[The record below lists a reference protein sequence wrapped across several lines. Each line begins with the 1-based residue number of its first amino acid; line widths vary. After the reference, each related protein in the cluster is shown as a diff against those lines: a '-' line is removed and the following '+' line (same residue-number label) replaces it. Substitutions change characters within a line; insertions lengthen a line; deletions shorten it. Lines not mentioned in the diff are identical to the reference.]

1 MFLLPGG
8 VKSSLYFNI
17 KFSLKF
23 SAYLLSNPV
32 VPGAPQINV
41 SRVAIRSLDNREPV
55 SIRIGQA
62 LSVLSGT
69 KVSVE
74 CHVSGVP
81 EPDVTWSRQDSN
93 MDTDGRVL
101 VEGSVLIITSTT
113 KADTGVYLCK
123 AVNLAGEVVASSMVN
138 VTSKSVHCIDY
149 ESCRYKPHHKQPPQ
163 LNFAFALL
171 PLGYRV

>member
-1 MFLLPGG
+1 ML
-8 VKSSLYFNI
+8 
-17 KFSLKF
+17 SLKF

-41 SRVAIRSLDNREPV
+41 SRVAVRSLDNREPV

-69 KVSVE
+69 QVSIE

-81 EPDVTWSRQDSN
+81 QPDVTWSRQDNN
-93 MDTDGRVL
+93 MATDGRVL
-101 VEGSVLIITSTT
+101 VKDSVLIITNAT

-123 AVNLAGEVVASSMVN
+123 AVNLAGEVGASSMVN
-138 VTSKSVHCIDY
+138 VTSKSVYCINY
-149 ESCRYKPHHKQPPQ
+149 ES
-163 LNFAFALL
+163 
-171 PLGYRV
+171 YR